1 MAAVLEVVPRVYEG
15 GIGVNGEQPDSVVI
29 GSSMCTSSS
38 DMTTEPG
45 DGVFS
50 RHTVHK
56 DGVIFRQKPIVG
68 KHLVP
73 LFSFSYLFS
82 HCYLFFLLFLTL
94 SERNSFANSPN
105 TPGCSGV
112 FLLYDFSG

>member
-15 GIGVNGEQPDSVVI
+15 GIGVNGELLDSVVI

-68 KHLVP
+68 KSKLALGP
-73 LFSFSYLFS
+73 FILIFIS
-82 HCYLFFLLFLTL
+82 FLTL
-94 SERNSFANSPN
+94 LHILFTFPHTSRTKQLCKLSKHARM
-105 TPGCSGV
+105 
-112 FLLYDFSG
+112 

>member
-38 DMTTEPG
+38 DMSTEPG

-68 KHLVP
+68 RSKLALGP
-73 LFSFSYLFS
+73 FILIFISFCLFSYSILYICIYL
-82 HCYLFFLLFLTL
+82 LQVL
-94 SERNSFANSPN
+94 S
-105 TPGCSGV
+105 V
-112 FLLYDFSG
+112 YV